1 MIKCK
6 KPDVGT
12 WFCLK
17 FFVRSYSFGWLPV
30 YDCKAYLETNTVK
43 NCSYFGFG
51 GYFLV
56 AETVIVIII
65 IITIIIIIIIIVI
78 IIIINVIISGSG
90 SSGNGSGSARVSG
103 GGSGSSRS
111 SILHTTHKLSAL

>member
-6 KPDVGT
+6 KPDVNT

-56 AETVIVIII
+56 ALSYF
-65 IITIIIIIIIIVI
+65 
-78 IIIINVIISGSG
+78 ISISVFGAHDS
-90 SSGNGSGSARVSG
+90 
-103 GGSGSSRS
+103 
-111 SILHTTHKLSAL
+111 

>member
-1 MIKCK
+1 M
-6 KPDVGT
+6 V
-12 WFCLK
+12 LSLV
-17 FFVRSYSFGWLPV
+17 FVRSYNFGWSPV

-56 AETVIVIII
+56 AGTVIVIII
-65 IITIIIIIIIIVI
+65 IITIIIIIIIIIVVI
-78 IIIINVIISGSG
+78 IIIIIHVIISGSG

-103 GGSGSSRS
+103 GGGGSGGSRS
-111 SILHTTHKLSAL
+111 STLHTIHKLSAL